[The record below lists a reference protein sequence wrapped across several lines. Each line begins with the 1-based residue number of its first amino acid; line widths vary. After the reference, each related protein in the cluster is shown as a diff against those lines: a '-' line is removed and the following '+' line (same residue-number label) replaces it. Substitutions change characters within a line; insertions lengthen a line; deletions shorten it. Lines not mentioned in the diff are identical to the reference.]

1 MKAYSF
7 TSHPQRGWSVVT
19 PAGAVVVE
27 PGQQVTIVVSEP
39 WEATVIP
46 ARDETKPTVH
56 NRTDRGGK

>member
-19 PAGAVVVE
+19 PAGAIVVE
-27 PGQQVTIVVSEP
+27 PGQQVTITVAEP

-46 ARDETKPTVH
+46 ARDKGKPKVDVLP
-56 NRTDRGGK
+56 DRGGK

>member
-19 PAGAVVVE
+19 PAGAIVVE
-27 PGQQVTIVVSEP
+27 PGQQVTITVAEP

-46 ARDETKPTVH
+46 ARDESG
-56 NRTDRGGK
+56 NR